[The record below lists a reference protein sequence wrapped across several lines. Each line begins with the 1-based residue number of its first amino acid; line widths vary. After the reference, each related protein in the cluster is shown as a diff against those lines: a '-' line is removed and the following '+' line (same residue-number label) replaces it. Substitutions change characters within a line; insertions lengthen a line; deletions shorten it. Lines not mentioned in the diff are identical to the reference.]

1 MQCSKQKDRSA
12 KIEYRIMDARG
23 RITPMVNTEPNVHR
37 VQTLYA
43 RLAIETM
50 IYDDSSKNQ
59 FNKVPKL
66 MLYIDKRQ

>member
-1 MQCSKQKDRSA
+1 MQYSQQKDGSA

-37 VQTLYA
+37 AQTLYA
-43 RLAIETM
+43 RLAIEAM
-50 IYDDSSKNQ
+50 IYDVSSKNQ

-66 MLYIDKRQ
+66 MLYIDKQQ